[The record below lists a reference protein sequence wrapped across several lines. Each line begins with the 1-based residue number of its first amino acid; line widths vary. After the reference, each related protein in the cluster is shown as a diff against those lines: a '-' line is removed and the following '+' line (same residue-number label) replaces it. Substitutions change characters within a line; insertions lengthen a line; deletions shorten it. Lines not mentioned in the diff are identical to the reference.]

1 MIEEESFFREIYNTT
16 FKELKELNQ
25 KKASVILLNK
35 NLYHQKKTLD
45 IECEKIVSQLKEK
58 ESDYYF
64 TVYSFINKSAKLI
77 EIENEIKKYEEEFM
91 KERQSIS
98 KKKIDSIQLQKST
111 QIGVRF
117 NKYECI
123 AIKKQGEELI
133 DKQKVTSKDL
143 ENNLTN
149 LENDLLCLQVF

>member
-1 MIEEESFFREIYNTT
+1 
-16 FKELKELNQ
+16 
-25 KKASVILLNK
+25 
-35 NLYHQKKTLD
+35 
-45 IECEKIVSQLKEK
+45 
-58 ESDYYF
+58 
-64 TVYSFINKSAKLI
+64 
-77 EIENEIKKYEEEFM
+77 M